1 MPQRRHWELRAEE
14 RRVAQWEMV
23 RLEHG
28 NGGGGGVGAGQR
40 RKLGWGAR
48 ARSEP

>member
-1 MPQRRHWELRAEE
+1 MATVPQRRHWELRAEE
-14 RRVAQWEMV
+14 RHVAQWEMV

-28 NGGGGGVGAGQR
+28 KGEGAGQR